1 MHCFLH
7 RDPAPSQQQGTAAP
21 KTTTIQQAE
30 DQEPYPRV
38 CRAPCPV
45 IMAQANISVTESQ
58 FRCPVCLDIL
68 KEPVSTPCG
77 HTYCKTCI
85 NNYWDQAESGHFSC
99 PQCRETFSPRPV
111 LRRNTVLAEVVDKLK
126 MSEMVSAPELYMG
139 GVGDV
144 PCDFCPAESRLRAV
158 KSCLVCLASFCE
170 LHGLP
175 HRDVGTLR
183 RHKLVSAVESVAQ
196 RLCAQHRLG
205 LEPVGGAEEAEAAA
219 EWSGDCL
226 LCEADQEEVH
236 NVEAQRARRQLQL
249 QEAQRMVQVRTRT
262 GERELEE
269 FQQSLD
275 SLKVSAT
282 AVLEDS
288 EAVFADMSLRLEK
301 TKAEVRARLET
312 KERTVVG
319 RAERDVELL
328 EKDLEE
334 LRRRDQEICQ
344 LLQTE
349 DNTHFL
355 QAAPLLCVPLSNG
368 RHSQA
373 LSMPTEGF
381 SSARRALCHLRSRME
396 EVCRE
401 EVDKISRAVND
412 NYMSG
417 GQCVKGNSKPSQSAG
432 QHTAGVP
439 VSFPLSSLS
448 LQPADQRMRAAYLR
462 FSCRLSLDP
471 DTAHPT
477 LVLLEGP
484 KGAHCGEEPQSYP
497 PHQQRFD
504 SVAQVLCKEGQFGGA
519 SYWEVEWRGGGW
531 VDIGVTYRGIGRKGG
546 GKPCLL
552 GRNENSWRLR
562 CTHGGY
568 AAWHDNRK
576 TTVAAPPCPRI
587 GVFLERQKGV
597 LSFYSVSDTVVLLHT
612 FRCPFSQP
620 LYPAFRLDLDS
631 TLIICPH
638 EGGGGSGN
646 PA

>member
-1 MHCFLH
+1 
-7 RDPAPSQQQGTAAP
+7 
-21 KTTTIQQAE
+21 
-30 DQEPYPRV
+30 
-38 CRAPCPV
+38 
-45 IMAQANISVTESQ
+45 MAQANISVTESQ
-58 FRCPVCLDIL
+58 FRCPICLDIL
-68 KEPVSTPCG
+68 KDPVSIPCG
-77 HTYCKTCI
+77 HTYCMACI
-85 NNYWDQAESGHFSC
+85 NNYWDQAESGQFSC

-126 MSEMVSAPELYMG
+126 VSEIVTSPELYLV
-139 GVGDV
+139 GVGEV
-144 PCDFCPAESRLRAV
+144 PCDFCPTESKLRAV

-170 LHGLP
+170 LHVAP
-175 HRDVGTLR
+175 HREVGTLR
-183 RHKLVSAVESVAQ
+183 RHKLVAAVECLAE

-205 LEPVGGAEEAEAAA
+205 LEPAGSGSEAEAAV

-236 NVEAQRARRQLQL
+236 SVDAQRTRRQLQL
-249 QEAQRMVQVRTRT
+249 QESQRMVQGRIRNR
-262 GERELEE
+262 EREIEE
-269 FQQSLD
+269 FQQSLE
-275 SLKVSAT
+275 SLKVSAS

-288 EAVFADMSLRLEK
+288 EALFADMALRLEK

-312 KERTVVG
+312 KERAVVG
-319 RAERDVELL
+319 RAKRDIEML

-334 LRRRDQEICQ
+334 LRRRDEEISQ
-344 LLQTE
+344 LLHTE

-355 QAAPLLCVPLSNG
+355 QAAPLLCVPLTTG
-368 RHSQA
+368 RHSRA
-373 LSMPTEGF
+373 LSLPTEAF
-381 SSARRALCHLRSRME
+381 SGARKALCHLRSRME

-401 EVDKISRAVND
+401 EMDKISRAVNE
-412 NYMSG
+412 NYVSG
-417 GQCVKGNSKPSQSAG
+417 GECLKGGRNPSAENAKPQQMQPTAG
-432 QHTAGVP
+432 QHASRAVP

-448 LQPADQRMRAAYLR
+448 LQPADQRMRAAFLR

-477 LVLLEGP
+477 LILLEGP
-484 KGAHCGEEPQSYP
+484 QGAHCGEEPQSYP
-497 PHQQRFD
+497 PHPQRFD
-504 SVAQVLCKEGQFGGA
+504 SVAQVLCREGQFGGA

-531 VDIGVTYRGIGRKGG
+531 IDIGVTYRGIGRKGG

-562 CTHGGY
+562 CTHAGY

-587 GVFLERQKGV
+587 GVFLERQKGA
-597 LSFYSVSDTVVLLHT
+597 LSFYSVSDTVMLLHT

-631 TLIICPH
+631 TLLICPY
-638 EGGGGSGN
+638 EGGNVN
-646 PA
+646 PT

>member
-1 MHCFLH
+1 
-7 RDPAPSQQQGTAAP
+7 
-21 KTTTIQQAE
+21 
-30 DQEPYPRV
+30 
-38 CRAPCPV
+38 
-45 IMAQANISVTESQ
+45 MAQANISVTESQ
-58 FRCPVCLDIL
+58 FRCPICLDIL
-68 KEPVSTPCG
+68 KDPVSTPCG
-77 HTYCKTCI
+77 HTYCMSCI
-85 NNYWDQAESGHFSC
+85 NNYWDQAEPAQFSC

-111 LRRNTVLAEVVDKLK
+111 LRRNTVLSEVVDKLK
-126 MSEMVSAPELYMG
+126 LSEMVTAPELYLG
-139 GVGDV
+139 GVGEV
-144 PCDFCPAESRLRAV
+144 PCDFCPAESKLRAV

-170 LHGLP
+170 LHVLP
-175 HRDVGTLR
+175 HREVGTLR
-183 RHKLVSAVESVAQ
+183 RHKMVAAVECLAE

-205 LEPVGGAEEAEAAA
+205 LEPAGVGSEAEAAV

-236 NVEAQRARRQLQL
+236 SVDAQRARRQLQL
-249 QEAQRMVQVRTRT
+249 QETQRIIQGRMRA

-269 FQQSLD
+269 FQQSLE
-275 SLKVSAT
+275 SLKVSAS

-288 EAVFADMSLRLEK
+288 EALFADMALRLEK
-301 TKAEVRARLET
+301 TKAEVRARLEA
-312 KERTVVG
+312 KERVVVG
-319 RAERDVELL
+319 RAERDIEMA

-334 LRRRDQEICQ
+334 LRRRDEEISQ

-349 DNTHFL
+349 DNAHFL
-355 QAAPLLCVPLSNG
+355 QAAPPLCVALSTG
-368 RHSQA
+368 RHSRA
-373 LSMPTEGF
+373 LSLPTEAF
-381 SSARRALCHLRSRME
+381 SGTRRVLCHLRSRME

-401 EVDKISRAVND
+401 EVDKISRAVNE
-412 NYMSG
+412 NYVSG
-417 GQCVKGNSKPSQSAG
+417 AECMKA
-432 QHTAGVP
+432 VP
-439 VSFPLSSLS
+439 VSFPLSSPT
-448 LQPADQRMRAAYLR
+448 LQPADQRMRAVFLR
-462 FSCRLSLDP
+462 FSSRLSLDP

-484 KGAHCGEEPQSYP
+484 QGAHCGEEPQSYP
-497 PHQQRFD
+497 PHPQRFD
-504 SVAQVLCKEGQFGGA
+504 SVAQVLCREGQFGGA

-562 CTHGGY
+562 CTHTGY

-587 GVFLERQKGV
+587 GVFLERQKGT

-631 TLIICPH
+631 TLLICPH
-638 EGGGGSGN
+638 DRGNGN
-646 PA
+646 PT